1 MPLGRALMRST
12 LLFLAFL
19 PMLVSQPAPAAEQRS
34 FSRGSWQELR
44 QEHSGRSLVVHF
56 WGITCGPCLVELP
69 NWARFIRERP
79 ELDVI
84 MVAADPVVAEP
95 GATAAALS
103 KAGLAA
109 VENWIFSD
117 PFTERLAYEVDPQWV
132 GELPYTLL
140 IRSDG
145 SAKAI
150 LGAVDFS
157 EIRDWAD
164 RQTGPSSL
172 VR

>member
-1 MPLGRALMRST
+1 M
-12 LLFLAFL
+12 
-19 PMLVSQPAPAAEQRS
+19 
-34 FSRGSWQELR
+34 
-44 QEHSGRSLVVHF
+44 VHF

-117 PFTERLAYEVDPQWV
+117 PFTERLAYEVDPQWA

>member
-1 MPLGRALMRST
+1 MK
-12 LLFLAFL
+12 AFL
-19 PMLVSQPAPAAEQRS
+19 VALLLMLGASPALADDPRP
-34 FSRGSWQELR
+34 FLRGSWQEVR
-44 QEHSGRSLVVHF
+44 QEHGGRPVVVHF
-56 WGITCGPCLVELP
+56 WGLTCGPCLAELP
-69 NWARFIRERP
+69 AWGRFIRETP
-79 ELDVI
+79 GLGVVMI
-84 MVAADPVVAEP
+84 AADPVVDEP
-95 GATAAALS
+95 GAIAAAIS
-103 KAGLAA
+103 RAGLASTESWMFA
-109 VENWIFSD
+109 D
-117 PFTERLAYEVDPQWV
+117 PFAERLAYEIDPQWA

-164 RQTGPSSL
+164 RQAGPSSV